1 MEKLLWVLICRDV
14 EYEQEEVLGAYIY
27 IYTREFYKLA
37 RLKKE
42 KGFGQRKE

>member
-1 MEKLLWVLICRDV
+1 MNRRKFWVHI
-14 EYEQEEVLGAYIY
+14 YIYIY